1 MEDIELGTL
10 LKKARQEKGL
20 TLDDIQERTK
30 IRKKYLEAIE
40 ANNFDILPG
49 KVYLKVFVKGYA
61 REVDINYKELLN
73 YYPVLNIK
81 EEKTN
86 NLHKDYLDGNKV
98 SHKIK
103 RNNSRKKSIFKII
116 FIAIAALFLIAA
128 AVYTFQYFSDSGIRL
143 LNQNNSEEQQIV
155 NQGAEIVEN
164 KESNMEANNKQSAAD
179 NQAEMEVDQNSILDE
194 STASNEQSDNQNDI
208 LNSINADI
216 LSNQNP
222 EIINQNNFNNTAEID
237 DLETDEINQEAVN
250 NDLDAE
256 ANNEAQNTA
265 ENIPDTE
272 ESQQLTEADRNIV
285 FKANNTVWVNV
296 RLDGESAF
304 SGILEAGDS
313 REFELDN
320 QLYIK
325 IGNASAITAL
335 VNGEERGPWG
345 GTGGIV
351 ELEFTAVD
359 EGIQINNLRE

>member
-1 MEDIELGTL
+1 
-10 LKKARQEKGL
+10 
-20 TLDDIQERTK
+20 
-30 IRKKYLEAIE
+30 
-40 ANNFDILPG
+40 
-49 KVYLKVFVKGYA
+49 
-61 REVDINYKELLN
+61 LN

-179 NQAEMEVDQNSILDE
+179 NQAEMEVDQTILDE

-250 NDLDAE
+250 NDSDAE